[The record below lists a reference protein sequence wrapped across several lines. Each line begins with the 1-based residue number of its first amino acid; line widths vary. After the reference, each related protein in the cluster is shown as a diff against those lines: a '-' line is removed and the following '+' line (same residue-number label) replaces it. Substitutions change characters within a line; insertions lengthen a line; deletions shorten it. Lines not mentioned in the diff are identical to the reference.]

1 MTEAQFDPNSFFQ
14 FDLAQG
20 QVISRDGER
29 VLVLSQKVLGPLV
42 STAVK
47 SGDLTAVRELGNQL
61 GSYVKTSLGQPA
73 DDISPAIVLNYIASV
88 MALYGWGRLRMEQ
101 WGDALLLKV
110 DKLPPLDQENL
121 AVAAL
126 LGGVLSTLCSREVA
140 CVPAGDDNRYL
151 VVDPNIAERVWSW
164 FKNGDSVAEIVSKLA
179 IPEGS

>member
-1 MTEAQFDPNSFFQ
+1 MTEPQFDPNSFFK

-20 QVISRDGER
+20 QVLTRDGIR
-29 VLVLSQKVLGPLV
+29 VLVLSQNVLGPLI

-61 GSYVKTSLGQPA
+61 GSYVKVSLSKPAEDTSP
-73 DDISPAIVLNYIASV
+73 SVVLSHIAS
-88 MALYGWGRLRMEQ
+88 MLALYGWGRLRMEQ

-110 DKLPPLDQENL
+110 EKLPPLDQENL

-126 LGGVLSTLCSREVA
+126 LGGVLSTLCSKEVA
-140 CVPAGDDNRYL
+140 CVPIGSENRYL
-151 VVDPNIAERVWSW
+151 VVDPNIAERVWGW
-164 FKNGDSVAEIVSKLA
+164 FKGGDDVASIVSKLA